1 MAIVL
6 CLLLAS
12 LCVIKKV
19 RRIMLFPVRFVNPA
33 CRDEK
38 TSDSRKLMP
47 SGVEEDLFNPLYSDV
62 SMLIGLTT

>member
-19 RRIMLFPVRFVNPA
+19 RRIALFSVRFVNLT
-33 CRDEK
+33 CRDKK
-38 TSDSRKLMP
+38 TRDSRKLMP
-47 SGVEEDLFNPLYSDV
+47 NEVEEDLFNLLYVIYLRS
-62 SMLIGLTT
+62 LTT